1 MKYLLDTHTFLWTVF
16 EPEKIGV
23 KAKALITNREHAILV
38 SLVSFWE
45 ISLKYSLDKLHLENV
60 SPAEFPAIAKTM
72 DLEILGI
79 DAEDVPTF
87 HELPLVGHRDP
98 FDRLI
103 VPQAIRRKIPVVTK
117 DEDFKL
123 YRPHGL
129 RIVW

>member
-1 MKYLLDTHTFLWTVF
+1 MRYLLDTYTFLWTVF

-23 KAKALITNREHAILV
+23 KAKALITNPKHAILV

-45 ISLKYSLDKLHLENV
+45 ISLKYSLGKLHLENV

-72 DLEILGI
+72 DMEILEI
-79 DAEDVPTF
+79 DAVDVSTF
-87 HELPLVGHRDP
+87 HELPRVGHRDP

-103 VPQAIRRKIPVVTK
+103 IRQAIRRKIPVVTK

-123 YRPHGL
+123 YKPHGL